1 MQVPGKY
8 VLFDVDGTLID
19 ALDNQRRVW
28 STWALRHGLDPD
40 EVYRTALRTRPME
53 TFAEVAP
60 DRDPH
65 ACLDLLHELEDEDV
79 RTGDYTAFDGAAAL
93 LAALPAGSW
102 ALVTS
107 NYEHRVRG
115 RFART
120 GLPVPEVVV
129 DAASVEEGK
138 PSPVP
143 YLLAAERLGA
153 RPEDCLVI
161 EDAPSGVRAG
171 LRAGMTVW
179 SVNAPAAAVTQA
191 GAHRRFAALGDA
203 VRDIL
208 AFASAS
214 TTATQEPADR
224 PCDAVLCDLDNVIRF
239 YDTTHLASLER
250 AAGLP
255 EGATEEVAY
264 APETDLP
271 LLLGRIS
278 PDEWVEAIVSGLA
291 GRVDEVRA
299 RELGRALARAPF
311 RADEEVVAV
320 LRRVRARV
328 PLVLV
333 TNATL
338 QLEDDLAALGIG
350 DLADHV
356 VSSAVEGVAKPDP
369 EIYRIAAARA
379 GVPLDR
385 CLFVDDRQENVDAAV
400 ALGMK
405 GVLFREPAD
414 LHGPFGFALTP
425 ADA

>member
-28 STWALRHGLDPD
+28 GTWALRHGLDPD

-120 GLPVPEVVV
+120 GLPVPEVIV

-143 YLLAAERLGA
+143 YLLAAKRLGA

-179 SVNAPAAAVTQA
+179 SVNARATASTQA

-208 AFASAS
+208 AFASTGAVP
-214 TTATQEPADR
+214 PAGR
-224 PCDAVLCDLDNVIRF
+224 PYDAVLCDLDNVIRF
-239 YDTTHLASLER
+239 YDTTHLTSLER

-255 EGATEEVAY
+255 EGTTEDIAY

-271 LLLGRIS
+271 LLLGRIH

-291 GRVDEVRA
+291 GRVDEDRA

-311 RADEEVVAV
+311 RADEEVVAL
-320 LRRVRARV
+320 LRQARARV

-338 QLEDDLAALGIG
+338 QLADDLVTLGI
-350 DLADHV
+350 DELADQV
-356 VSSAVEGVAKPDP
+356 VSSAVEGIAKPDP

-379 GVPLDR
+379 GVPPDR
-385 CLFVDDRQENVDAAV
+385 CLFVDDRQENIDAAV
-400 ALGMK
+400 ALGMT
-405 GVLFREPAD
+405 GVLYREPAD
-414 LHGPFGFALTP
+414 LHGPLGFALTP
-425 ADA
+425 DM